1 MAKKTEN
8 GKKVSFQIKAEPGSA
23 VFVAGTFNQ
32 WDPTQYRLRDNP
44 DSGEYKI
51 KLTVPP
57 GRHESKFVVNGV
69 WCADPNCLDWV
80 PNSQGSLNSVLTV

>member
-1 MAKKTEN
+1 MTSRTTN
-8 GKKVSFQIKAEPGSA
+8 GKKVSFNFKAEPGST
-23 VFVAGTFNQ
+23 VFVAGTFNK

-44 DSGEYKI
+44 DNGEYKI

-57 GRHESKFVVNGV
+57 GRHEYKFIVNGV
-69 WCADPNCLDWV
+69 WCADPTCLEWA

>member
-1 MAKKTEN
+1 MAKKTES
-8 GKKVSFQIKAEPGSA
+8 GKKVSFQIKAEPGNA

-44 DSGEYKI
+44 TSGEYKI

-57 GRHESKFVVNGV
+57 GRHEYKFVVNGV
-69 WCADPNCLDWV
+69 WCADPNCPDWA
-80 PNSQGSLNSVLTV
+80 PNGQGSLNSVLNV